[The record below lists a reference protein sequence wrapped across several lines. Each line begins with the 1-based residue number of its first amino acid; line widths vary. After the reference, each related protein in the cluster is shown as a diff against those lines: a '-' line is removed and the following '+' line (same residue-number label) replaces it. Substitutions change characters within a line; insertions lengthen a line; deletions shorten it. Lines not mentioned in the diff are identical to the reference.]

1 AQMSDTTTL
10 GTLIGIAIVELKKI
24 IESERTHDALEKE
37 TQSADTRGSQRSQG
51 RIICRF
57 CGKAGHVEAN
67 CWYTTGKR
75 RFSGSQLKEKEK
87 RPTRGARW
95 IPSKDPKYTRYYP
108 SIICRKC
115 GKKGH
120 FAKFCMEKEVLNSKG
135 THPYLFIHK
144 IGSGTD
150 FTRTVTVRGEHTDK
164 GREIQ
169 ALLDTGATG
178 SVIAVSLAKEFGFRQ
193 NNTGQVATLASGE
206 TTPVLGKLN
215 LMLEFKEEKVTI
227 VESFT

>member
-1 AQMSDTTTL
+1 KELTINALLKYTKEFKGVRNRVPKLGEEKSIGDHFVEGLHTKRLKECVLAQMSDTTTL

-37 TQSADTRGSQRSQG
+37 KQSADTRGSQRSQG

-67 CWYTTGKR
+67 CWYKTGKR

-95 IPSKDPKYTRYYP
+95 IPSKDPKYNRYYP

-120 FAKFCMEKEVLNSKG
+120 FAKFCMEKEGNMQ
-135 THPYLFIHK
+135 I
-144 IGSGTD
+144 
-150 FTRTVTVRGEHTDK
+150 
-164 GREIQ
+164 RE
-169 ALLDTGATG
+169 
-178 SVIAVSLAKEFGFRQ
+178 
-193 NNTGQVATLASGE
+193 
-206 TTPVLGKLN
+206 GKYKL
-215 LMLEFKEEKVTI
+215 
-227 VESFT
+227 S